1 MEVREKVEYL
11 PHSPGVYRFLNEEGT
26 VIYVGKKQA
35 EIIYQHYHNTLL

>member
-26 VIYVGKKQA
+26 VIYVGKA
-35 EIIYQHYHNTLL
+35 PRVAVFPAA